1 MVLEA
6 LLSGCGCQIDAQYG
20 GLDVTCIS
28 YDSRT
33 VVPGALFIAIRGEH
47 TDGHEY
53 IMQAQT
59 CGAVACVC
67 EHRIDGLEIPQ
78 ILSGN
83 TRRTLALA
91 YANFYGNPQ
100 NKMRIIGITGTNG
113 KSSTAYMLKTIL
125 SHSGYRTALIGTI
138 KSMIGESDYAPELD
152 GKAKEHFETM
162 TTPDPDI
169 LYRVFSEMADAG
181 VEVVVMEAS
190 SHALALEKLAP
201 IHFELG
207 IFTNFSDEHLDFH
220 KTTENYL
227 QAKAKLFSQCSTG
240 IVNIDDPAAERLQ
253 KMAACRI
260 VSFGIEK
267 PGDYMAVNIESR
279 GVFGSEYVLRS
290 PNARF
295 KIKTVIPG
303 YFTLYNTL
311 AAATAAREFG
321 IDLLNIQ
328 NAIFSLNGICGR
340 LERVNLGFTN
350 TSFSVFI
357 DYAHTPFAM
366 ENLLN
371 CVNGFRL
378 PGQRIV
384 TLFGCGGDRDREKRP
399 HMGRIAAQKSDFVII
414 TSDNARMENPASIIR
429 DILSG
434 IPDAANCMVIE
445 NRRQAIE
452 YAIENALEGDIIL
465 LVGKGH
471 ERYEIDSDGIHA
483 FSEAEIAEQAAEQR
497 GL

>member
-6 LLSGCGCQIDAQYG
+6 LLAGCGCQMDAQLSA
-20 GLDVTCIS
+20 LDVTGIA
-28 YDSRT
+28 YDSRA
-33 VVPGALFIAIRGEH
+33 VAPGALFIAIQGEH
-47 TDGHEY
+47 TDGHDY
-53 IMQAQT
+53 VMQAQE

-67 EHRIDGLEIPQ
+67 EHRIDGIGIPQ
-78 ILSGN
+78 ILSEN
-83 TRRTLALA
+83 TRRTLSLA

-100 NKMRIIGITGTNG
+100 NRLRMIGVTGTNG

-152 GKAKEHFETM
+152 GTAKEHFETM

-169 LYRVFSEMADAG
+169 LYRALAEMADAG

-201 IHFELG
+201 IRVEVG
-207 IFTNFSDEHLDFH
+207 IFTNLSSEHLDFH
-220 KTTENYL
+220 KTMENYL
-227 QAKAKLFSQCSTG
+227 KAKAKLFLQCKTG
-240 IVNIDDPAAERLQ
+240 IVNIDDSAAETLRN
-253 KMAACRI
+253 MAACRI
-260 VSFGIEK
+260 VSFGIDN
-267 PGDYMAVNIESR
+267 PGDYTAVDIKIN

-295 KIKTVIPG
+295 KVKTVIPG

-311 AAATAAREFG
+311 AAAAAARELG

-371 CVNGFRL
+371 CVNGFRS

-414 TSDNARMENPASIIR
+414 TSDNARTEDPAAIIQ

-445 NRRQAIE
+445 NRQKAIE

-471 ERYEIDSDGIHA
+471 ERYEIDAAGIHA
-483 FSEAEIAEQAAEQR
+483 FSEANIAERAAERR